1 MSSKA
6 DRAEATRRRLLA
18 AARELFARRGYADVG
33 TEEIVRR
40 ARVTRGALY
49 HHFRDKRALFREV
62 HEGIERELT
71 ESIAADMA
79 GIEDPQQLLRVGVR
93 SFLDACMDP
102 AVMQIALMDAP
113 AVLGWQEWRA
123 IDAKYGLGLV
133 TGGLTLAMEAGMI
146 SRRPVEPLAH
156 IVLGGMGEAAMLIAS
171 ADDPAAARREVE
183 EPLIALIEGL

>member
-6 DRAEATRRRLLA
+6 ERAESTRRRLLR
-18 AARELFARRGYADVG
+18 AARELFAKRGYAEVG

-49 HHFRDKRALFREV
+49 HHFRDKRDLFRAV
-62 HEGIERELT
+62 HEEIERELT

-79 GIEDPQQLLRVGVR
+79 GIDDPRKLLRVGVG

-113 AVLGWQEWRA
+113 AVLGWREWRE

-133 TGGLTLAMEAGMI
+133 TAGLTLAMETGMI
-146 SRRPVEPLAH
+146 GKRPVEPLAH

-183 EPLIALIEGL
+183 EPLIALVEGL

>member
-18 AARELFARRGYADVG
+18 APRELFARRAYADVG

-49 HHFRDKRALFREV
+49 HHFRDKRDLFREV

-93 SFLDACMDP
+93 SFLDACM
-102 AVMQIALMDAP
+102 
-113 AVLGWQEWRA
+113 
-123 IDAKYGLGLV
+123 
-133 TGGLTLAMEAGMI
+133 
-146 SRRPVEPLAH
+146 
-156 IVLGGMGEAAMLIAS
+156 
-171 ADDPAAARREVE
+171 
-183 EPLIALIEGL
+183 